1 MMALLLLAAG
11 ALGRGA
17 SHPHPPP
24 PPPIAPPPGFKP
36 CYENASLASLPFCTP
51 TLPAARRAADLVG
64 RMTLAEKFG
73 QLLNNRGEAIPRLG
87 AEPRFPPPTHCQ
99 SPFDGVLTA
108 PAEQE

>member
-17 SHPHPPP
+17 SHTHPPP

-87 AEPRFPPPTHCQ
+87 ASLAATFCLSRSPRLLPRLLH
-99 SPFDGVLTA
+99 DTA
-108 PAEQE
+108 D